1 MMSRINTFLV
11 LAALIL
17 AGTAQSIRLTDIQ
30 DELTELWSS
39 GHSEALVIVRMIWMQ
54 VTSRMHNAF
63 SALAESDGPAE
74 ILVKYIVKPSE
85 EEDFVKEFSKAAKAV
100 ADEEKGSK
108 IFTLS
113 KTATDNFQLW
123 EYAAW
128 ETAEDLKEHI
138 KSDHVKDLAK
148 YIFEHDIIIEAS
160 PLIKLVEE
168 K

>member
-39 GHSEALVIVRMIWMQ
+39 GHSE